1 LRTVVVVDLSAH
13 IVGGDVELIG
23 EERGTKEEI
32 RTEVTAVIEGIASDH
47 TDDVGPVVEETG
59 LSVMAVMEGEE
70 EALQQKQLFE
80 AMWVC
85 FQDKKKRSTHD
96 TF

>member
-1 LRTVVVVDLSAH
+1 
-13 IVGGDVELIG
+13 
-23 EERGTKEEI
+23 
-32 RTEVTAVIEGIASDH
+32 
-47 TDDVGPVVEETG
+47 
-59 LSVMAVMEGEE
+59 MAVMEGEE